1 MTIRTIDTRFLLI
14 HFTANT
20 DEVKSKTRKKMY
32 ELERESAILPT
43 MVIHELYEIQC
54 ETIGKDTAETR
65 TNLILNSNFT
75 IVDLDVSIAEV
86 AGEIRCQNPKIP
98 TADGVIAATAIIAK
112 SFRIVTDDPPFDSI
126 KEIKTEWL

>member
-20 DEVKSKTRKKMY
+20 DEVKGKTRKKMY
-32 ELERESAILPT
+32 ELERESAILLT
-43 MVIHELYEIQC
+43 MVIHELYKIQC

-75 IVDLDVSIAEV
+75 IVDFDVSIAEV

-98 TADGVIAATAIIAK
+98 TVDGVIAATAIIAK
-112 SFRIVTDDPPFDSI
+112 SFRIVTEDPHFDSI